1 MRLLEKLLTASR
13 TQGPSLQGHLTDV
26 YLPTRGTKPF
36 PQRPGP
42 VATTASGNTTY
53 TSGQGGTRR
62 QPQGRCSCPPPGRRE
77 KARPLQWQEGTRGR
91 ASPSSGLPLH
101 QQLLSAEREP
111 CGSARA
117 GVRTVNSFFQ
127 HRLRSKVQGC
137 WLQGWPLCQ
146 SVSPR
151 LPQLRSWP
159 AGPLQRDPAVSE
171 SRVKVMEQP
180 FFPGLWESH
189 FPRAILQKEEP
200 LDKMSLMHLSK

>member
-1 MRLLEKLLTASR
+1 MHLLEKLLTASR
-13 TQGPSLQGHLTDV
+13 TQGLSLQGHLTDV

-42 VATTASGNTTY
+42 AATTASGNTTY
-53 TSGQGGTRR
+53 ASGQGGTRR

-77 KARPLQWQEGTRGR
+77 KARPLRWQEGTRGR

-127 HRLRSKVQGC
+127 HRLRSKVQGSR
-137 WLQGWPLCQ
+137 LQGCRLSQ
-146 SVSPR
+146 SVSPG
-151 LPQLRSWP
+151 LPQLRSCPWFP
-159 AGPLQRDPAVSE
+159 CRGTRQCLNQE
-171 SRVKVMEQP
+171 SRLWNSRSFLASGKATSR
-180 FFPGLWESH
+180 GLFCRRKS
-189 FPRAILQKEEP
+189 PSIKCL
-200 LDKMSLMHLSK
+200 